1 MGNLHCL
8 LEPQVRVGQ
17 IVNVMAPCFGTASPA
32 SRQVARPLMRATA
45 WLLFLGPF
53 FFLSYGAANNWSAAL
68 LNVGAIRFDWE
79 RHIPFIGWTIFPY
92 MSIDVFYAA
101 SLYICTTRRELD
113 RHALRLMVVTTISV
127 VAYFLFPL
135 RCELVRPA
143 TAGITGTLFAL
154 LAGLDKPFNQAPS
167 LHIGLLV
174 ILWVTYARHL
184 RGATRWLLHGWFALI
199 AISVFTTFQHHA
211 LDGLTGLVT
220 GLVGLY
226 LIQDR
231 SWRRRAAAWTDRRR
245 SRLAALYL
253 GAGVACATCTALA
266 WHASGWAWL
275 LAWPATSLLLV
286 GTAYAGMGHD
296 IFQRQDGMQ
305 SLAARWLLMPY
316 RCGAWLSSRW
326 LTRHT
331 PASAQVV
338 AGLWIGRAPGRTDWT
353 HLDAAAVLDLTAEF
367 NASQAA
373 RRRHYHCVPMLD
385 LVAPSAATLRHAVN
399 ALDCA
404 WTQPPVLVHCALGYS
419 RSALVVAAWLL
430 RHGHAVSP
438 QQAIALVR
446 AARPGVVLSEAH
458 LQRLEAFVH
467 GH

>member
-1 MGNLHCL
+1 MRTGD
-8 LEPQVRVGQ
+8 
-17 IVNVMAPCFGTASPA
+17 IVNGLAARFGTSPA

-53 FFLSYGAANNWSAAL
+53 FFLSYGAANNWSAGL
-68 LNVGAIRFDWE
+68 IHVGSVRFDWE

-92 MSIDVFYAA
+92 MSIDAFYAA

-113 RHALRLMVVTTISV
+113 RHALRLMLVTTISV

-154 LAGLDKPFNQAPS
+154 LSGLDKPFNQAPS

-184 RGATRWLLHGWFALI
+184 RGAAGWLLHGWFVLI
-199 AISVFTTFQHHA
+199 AISVLTTYQHHA
-211 LDGLTGLVT
+211 LDGLTGLIT

-226 LIQDR
+226 LFPDR

-245 SRLAALYL
+245 SRLAALYS
-253 GAGVACATCTALA
+253 GAGVVCAALA
-266 WHASGWAWL
+266 WWAGGWAWL

-286 GTAYAGMGHD
+286 GLAYAGMGHD
-296 IFQRQDGMQ
+296 IFQKWQGTQ
-305 SLAARWLLMPY
+305 SLAAYWLLMPY
-316 RCGAWLSSRW
+316 RWGAWLSSRW
-326 LTRHT
+326 FTRHA
-331 PASAQVV
+331 PASGQVV
-338 AGLWIGRAPGRTDWT
+338 AGLWIGRAPGRADWT
-353 HLDAAAVLDLTAEF
+353 HLNAGAVLDLTAEF
-367 NASQAA
+367 NASHRA
-373 RRRHYHCVPMLD
+373 RAQHYRCIPMLD

-404 WTQPPVLVHCALGYS
+404 WAHPPVLVHCALGYS

-430 RHGHAVSP
+430 RHGHAATP
-438 QQAIALVR
+438 HQAIALVR

-458 LQRLEAFVH
+458 LQRLKAFAH